1 MESQILENLKE
12 RMKKGGQKKLT
23 RMSGKERRTSRK
35 VNISE
40 SLQFDGAME
49 IIDLD
54 TSSDGD
60 TMPFSYG

>member
-12 RMKKGGQKKLT
+12 RMKKSGQKKLT

-40 SLQFDGAME
+40 SLQIDGAME